1 MERTNDRLEN
11 IIDQIEDVSNSLSL
25 EEAEI
30 LYNIIQE
37 LNDMRHIFGSES
49 REFRDITN
57 SMIQTYQAKN
67 QDYGNSFEKSLY
79 KFGLVASIIR
89 LSDKMNRIESLSQKK
104 AKVESESIE
113 DTLLDLANYAIMT
126 VIWLR
131 KNRIK
136 LSSMVKY

>member
-1 MERTNDRLEN
+1 MKNMNDKLES
-11 IIDQIEDVSNSLSL
+11 IIDRIEDVSNSLSL

-49 REFRDITN
+49 GEFRDITN

-104 AKVESESIE
+104 ARVKDESIE

-131 KNRIK
+131 KNRITEE
-136 LSSMVKY
+136 

>member
-49 REFRDITN
+49 GEFRDITN

-67 QDYGNSFEKSLY
+67 QDYGNSFEKTLDR
-79 KFGLVASIIR
+79 FGLVASIIR

-131 KNRIK
+131 KNRINK
-136 LSSMVKY
+136 E

>member
-1 MERTNDRLEN
+1 MERTNDRLKN

-49 REFRDITN
+49 GEFRDITN

-89 LSDKMNRIESLSQKK
+89 LNDKMNRIESLSQTK
-104 AKVESESIE
+104 ARVKDESIE

-131 KNRIK
+131 KTRINEE
-136 LSSMVKY
+136 

>member
-49 REFRDITN
+49 GEFRDITN

-79 KFGLVASIIR
+79 KFGLIASVIR

-131 KNRIK
+131 KNRINEE
-136 LSSMVKY
+136 

>member
-1 MERTNDRLEN
+1 MNDKLES
-11 IIDQIEDVSNSLSL
+11 IIDRIEDVSNSLSL

-37 LNDMRHIFGSES
+37 LRHIFGSES
-49 REFRDITN
+49 GEFRDITN

-67 QDYGNSFEKSLY
+67 QDYGNSFEKTLDR
-79 KFGLVASIIR
+79 FGLVASIIR

-131 KNRIK
+131 KNRINEE
-136 LSSMVKY
+136 

>member
-1 MERTNDRLEN
+1 MIFMEKMNDKLES
-11 IIDQIEDVSNSLSL
+11 IIDKL
-25 EEAEI
+25 EHIANELPLEKADP
-30 LYNIIQE
+30 LYDLMLE
-37 LNDMRHIFGSES
+37 LGELIDDGVGPFI
-49 REFRDITN
+49 DITN
-57 SMIQTYQAKN
+57 SLTKIYQAKN

-89 LSDKMNRIESLSQKK
+89 LSDKMNRIESLSQTK

-131 KNRIK
+131 KNRINEE
-136 LSSMVKY
+136 

>member
-49 REFRDITN
+49 GEFRDITN
-57 SMIQTYQAKN
+57 SLTKIYQAKN

-89 LSDKMNRIESLSQKK
+89 LSDKMNRIESLSQTK

-131 KNRIK
+131 KSRVNEE
-136 LSSMVKY
+136 

>member
-1 MERTNDRLEN
+1 MKNMNDKLES
-11 IIDQIEDVSNSLSL
+11 IIDRIEDVLNSLSL

-49 REFRDITN
+49 GEFRDITN

-67 QDYGNSFEKSLY
+67 QDYGNSFEKSLD
-79 KFGLVASIIR
+79 KFGLIASVIR
-89 LSDKMNRIESLSQKK
+89 LNDKMNRIESLSRTE
-104 AKVESESIE
+104 AKVVDESIA

-131 KNRIK
+131 KNR
-136 LSSMVKY
+136 VNEE

>member
-1 MERTNDRLEN
+1 MKNMNDKLEY
-11 IIDQIEDVSNSLSL
+11 IIDRIEDVSNSLSL

-49 REFRDITN
+49 GEFRDITN

-89 LSDKMNRIESLSQKK
+89 LSDKMNRIESLSQTK
-104 AKVESESIE
+104 ARVKDESIE

-131 KNRIK
+131 KSRVNEE
-136 LSSMVKY
+136 

>member
-49 REFRDITN
+49 GEFRDITN

-67 QDYGNSFEKSLY
+67 QDYGNSFEKSLDR
-79 KFGLVASIIR
+79 FGLVASIIR

-131 KNRIK
+131 KNRINEE
-136 LSSMVKY
+136 

>member
-30 LYNIIQE
+30 LYNITQE

-49 REFRDITN
+49 GEFRDITN

-67 QDYGNSFEKSLY
+67 QDYGNSFEKTLDR
-79 KFGLVASIIR
+79 FGLVASIIR

-131 KNRIK
+131 KNRINEE
-136 LSSMVKY
+136 

>member
-1 MERTNDRLEN
+1 MERTNDRLKN

-49 REFRDITN
+49 GEFRDITN

-67 QDYGNSFEKSLY
+67 QDYGNSFEKTLY
-79 KFGLVASIIR
+79 RFGLVASIIR

-131 KNRIK
+131 KNRINEE
-136 LSSMVKY
+136 

>member
-1 MERTNDRLEN
+1 MKNMNDKLES
-11 IIDQIEDVSNSLSL
+11 IIDRIEDVSNSLSL

-49 REFRDITN
+49 GEFRDITN

-104 AKVESESIE
+104 ARVKDESIE

-131 KNRIK
+131 KNRINEE
-136 LSSMVKY
+136 

>member
-1 MERTNDRLEN
+1 MKNMNDKLES
-11 IIDQIEDVSNSLSL
+11 IIDRIEDVSNSLSL

-49 REFRDITN
+49 GEFRDITN

-67 QDYGNSFEKSLY
+67 QDYGNSLEKSLY

-89 LSDKMNRIESLSQKK
+89 LSDKMNRIESLSQTK
-104 AKVESESIE
+104 ARVKDESIE

-131 KNRIK
+131 KSRVNEE
-136 LSSMVKY
+136 

>member
-37 LNDMRHIFGSES
+37 LNDMRHIFRSES
-49 REFRDITN
+49 GEFRDITN

-67 QDYGNSFEKSLY
+67 QDYGNSFEKTLDR
-79 KFGLVASIIR
+79 FGLVAGIIR

-131 KNRIK
+131 KNRINEE
-136 LSSMVKY
+136 

>member
-1 MERTNDRLEN
+1 MNDKLES
-11 IIDQIEDVSNSLSL
+11 IIDRIEDVSNSLSL

-49 REFRDITN
+49 GEFRDITN

-104 AKVESESIE
+104 LGLKMSLLK
-113 DTLLDLANYAIMT
+113 TLFLTWLIM
-126 VIWLR
+126 L
-131 KNRIK
+131 
-136 LSSMVKY
+136 

>member
-49 REFRDITN
+49 GEFRDITN

-89 LSDKMNRIESLSQKK
+89 LSDKMNRIESLSQTK
-104 AKVESESIE
+104 ARVKNESIE

-131 KNRIK
+131 KNRINEE
-136 LSSMVKY
+136 

>member
-1 MERTNDRLEN
+1 MKNMNDKLES
-11 IIDQIEDVSNSLSL
+11 IIDRIEDVSNSLSL

-37 LNDMRHIFGSES
+37 LNDLRHIFGSES
-49 REFRDITN
+49 GEFRDITN

-89 LSDKMNRIESLSQKK
+89 LSDKMNRIESLSQTK
-104 AKVESESIE
+104 AKVKDESIE

-131 KNRIK
+131 KNRINEE
-136 LSSMVKY
+136 

>member
-49 REFRDITN
+49 GEFRDITN

-67 QDYGNSFEKSLY
+67 QDYGNSFEKTLDR
-79 KFGLVASIIR
+79 FGLVASIIR

-131 KNRIK
+131 KNRINEE
-136 LSSMVKY
+136 

>member
-49 REFRDITN
+49 GEFRDITN

-89 LSDKMNRIESLSQKK
+89 LSDKMNRIESLSQTK

-131 KNRIK
+131 KNRINEE
-136 LSSMVKY
+136 

>member
-11 IIDQIEDVSNSLSL
+11 IMDQIEDVSNSLSL

-49 REFRDITN
+49 GEFRDITN

-67 QDYGNSFEKSLY
+67 QDYGNSFEKTLDR
-79 KFGLVASIIR
+79 FGLVASIIR

-131 KNRIK
+131 KNRINEE
-136 LSSMVKY
+136 

>member
-11 IIDQIEDVSNSLSL
+11 IIDQIEDVSNSLPL

-49 REFRDITN
+49 GEFRDITN

-67 QDYGNSFEKSLY
+67 QDYGNSFEKTLDR
-79 KFGLVASIIR
+79 FGLVASIIR

-131 KNRIK
+131 KNRINEE
-136 LSSMVKY
+136 